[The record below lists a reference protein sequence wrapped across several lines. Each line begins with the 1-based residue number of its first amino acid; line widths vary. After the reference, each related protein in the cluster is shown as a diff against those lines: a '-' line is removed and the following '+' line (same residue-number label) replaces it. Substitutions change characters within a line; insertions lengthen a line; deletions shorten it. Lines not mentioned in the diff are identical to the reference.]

1 MKKQIISLGALAVA
15 SSLFTWD
22 NKADAIVT
30 KDYSKESRV
39 KEDSKY
45 DTPISDTYYW
55 GVIKNLESQFA
66 EAIDLLED
74 YQYGEKEYKDAK
86 DKLMTRILG
95 EDQYLLKKKIDEY
108 EVYKKMYKKFKEK
121 NPDDNSK
128 MSSFY
133 NYNLYNFT
141 MKEYNDI
148 RLSLKEAIDQFRKD
162 VDDIQSKKLE
172 LKTYSKEAEEKATD
186 EVYSLVC
193 EVDTLF
199 ASYYGHDKYDQN
211 AKDLRAK
218 LDLILGDKENP
229 YKITNERIKKDMM
242 DDLNSIID
250 DFFMETDQNR
260 PSNITKFNPDIHDY
274 KEHRE
279 GFDALVKETREA
291 VAKAGESWKNKTV
304 KKYGETETKSPVV
317 KEEKKVEEPQAPK
330 VSEKVGVQETVGTT
344 EEAPLPIAQPL
355 VKIPEGTI
363 QGVTAEGPKY
373 PTMEQHT
380 IYGETV
386 KGPEYPTMEN
396 KTLQGEIVQGP
407 GFLTMEQS
415 GPSLSNNYTNPPL
428 TNPILKGIEGSSSKL
443 EIKPQGTES
452 TLKGIQGESSDIEV
466 KPQASETTEA
476 SHYPARPQFNKTPKY
491 VKYRDAGTG
500 IREYNDGTF
509 GYEARPRFNKPSET
523 NAYNVTTNQDGT
535 VSYGARPTQNK
546 PSETNAYNVTTHAN
560 GQVSYGARPTYKKPS
575 ETNAY
580 NVTTH
585 ANGQVSYGARP
596 TQNKPSETNAYNVT
610 THANGQVSYGARPS
624 QNKPSETNAYN
635 VTTHANGQVS
645 YGARPT
651 YNKPSKTN
659 AYNVTT
665 HANGQVSYGARPT
678 QNKPSE
684 TNAYNVTTHANGQ
697 VSYGARPTQNKP
709 SETNAYNVTT
719 HANGQ
724 VSYGARPTQNKPS
737 KTNAYNVTTHADGT
751 ATYGP
756 RVTK

>member
-39 KEDSKY
+39 NENSKY
-45 DTPISDTYYW
+45 DTPIPDWYLGSILNRLGDQIYYA
-55 GVIKNLESQFA
+55 KELTNKYE
-66 EAIDLLED
+66 
-74 YQYGEKEYKDAK
+74 YGEKEYKQAI
-86 DKLMTRILG
+86 DKLMTRVLG
-95 EDQYLLKKKIDEY
+95 EDHYLLEKKKAQY
-108 EVYKKMYKKFKEK
+108 EAYKKWFEKHKSENPHSSLKKIKF
-121 NPDDNSK
+121 DD
-128 MSSFY
+128 FD
-133 NYNLYNFT
+133 LYRLT
-141 MKEYNDI
+141 KKEYNE
-148 RLSLKEAIDQFRKD
+148 LHQSLKEA
-162 VDDIQSKKLE
+162 VDEFNSEVKNIQSKQKDL
-172 LKTYSKEAEEKATD
+172 LPYDEATENRVTNGIYD
-186 EVYSLVC
+186 FVC
-193 EVDTLF
+193 EIDTLYAAYF
-199 ASYYGHDKYDQN
+199 NHSQYGHN
-211 AKDLRAK
+211 AKELRAK
-218 LDLILGDKENP
+218 LDIILGDAKDP
-229 YKITNERIKKDMM
+229 VRITNERIRKEMM

-250 DFFMETDQNR
+250 DFFMDTNMNR
-260 PSNITKFNPDIHDY
+260 PLNITKFNPNIHDY
-274 KEHRE
+274 TNKPENRDN
-279 GFDALVKETREA
+279 FDKLVKETREA
-291 VAKAGESWKNKTV
+291 VANADESWKTRTV
-304 KKYGETETKSPVV
+304 KNYGESETKSPVV
-317 KEEKKVEEPQAPK
+317 KEEKKVEEPQLPK
-330 VSEKVGVQETVGTT
+330 VGNQQEDKITVGTT

-355 VKIPEGTI
+355 VKIPQGTI
-363 QGVTAEGPKY
+363 QGE
-373 PTMEQHT
+373 
-380 IYGETV
+380 IV
-386 KGPEYPTMEN
+386 KGPEYLTMEN

-407 GFLTMEQS
+407 DFPTMEQNR
-415 GPSLSNNYTNPPL
+415 PSLSDNYTQPTTP
-428 TNPILKGIEGSSSKL
+428 NPILKGIEGNSTKL

-452 TLKGIQGESSDIEV
+452 TLKGTQGESSDIEV
-466 KPQASETTEA
+466 KPQATETTEA

-535 VSYGARPTQNK
+535 VSYGARPT
-546 PSETNAYNVTTHAN
+546 
-560 GQVSYGARPTYKKPS
+560 YKKPS

-580 NVTTH
+580 NVTT
-585 ANGQVSYGARP
+585 NQDG
-596 TQNKPSETNAYNVT
+596 T
-610 THANGQVSYGARPS
+610 
-624 QNKPSETNAYN
+624 
-635 VTTHANGQVS
+635 
-645 YGARPT
+645 
-651 YNKPSKTN
+651 
-659 AYNVTT
+659 
-665 HANGQVSYGARPT
+665 VSYGARPT

>member
-39 KEDSKY
+39 NENSKY
-45 DTPISDTYYW
+45 DTPIPDWYLGSILNRLGDQIYYA
-55 GVIKNLESQFA
+55 KELTNKYE
-66 EAIDLLED
+66 
-74 YQYGEKEYKDAK
+74 YGEKEYKQAI
-86 DKLMTRILG
+86 DKLMTRVLG
-95 EDQYLLKKKIDEY
+95 EDHYLLEKKKAQY
-108 EVYKKMYKKFKEK
+108 EAYKKWFEKHKSENPHSSLKKIKF
-121 NPDDNSK
+121 DD
-128 MSSFY
+128 FD
-133 NYNLYNFT
+133 LYRLT
-141 MKEYNDI
+141 KKEYNE
-148 RLSLKEAIDQFRKD
+148 LHQSLKEA
-162 VDDIQSKKLE
+162 VDEFNSEVKNIQSKQKDL
-172 LKTYSKEAEEKATD
+172 LPYDEATENRVTNGIYD
-186 EVYSLVC
+186 FVC
-193 EVDTLF
+193 EIDTLYAAYF
-199 ASYYGHDKYDQN
+199 NHSQYGHN
-211 AKDLRAK
+211 AKELRAK
-218 LDLILGDKENP
+218 LDIILGDAKDP
-229 YKITNERIKKDMM
+229 VRITNERIRKEMM

-250 DFFMETDQNR
+250 DFFMDTNMNR
-260 PSNITKFNPDIHDY
+260 PLNITKFNPNIHDY
-274 KEHRE
+274 TNKPENRDN
-279 GFDALVKETREA
+279 FDKLVKETREA
-291 VAKAGESWKNKTV
+291 IANADESWKTRTV
-304 KKYGETETKSPVV
+304 KNYGESETKSPVV
-317 KEEKKVEEPQAPK
+317 KEEKKVEEPQLPK
-330 VSEKVGVQETVGTT
+330 VGNQQEDKITVGTT

-355 VKIPEGTI
+355 VKIPQGTI
-363 QGVTAEGPKY
+363 QGE
-373 PTMEQHT
+373 
-380 IYGETV
+380 IV
-386 KGPEYPTMEN
+386 KGPEYLTMEN

-407 GFLTMEQS
+407 DFPTMEQNR
-415 GPSLSNNYTNPPL
+415 PSLSDNYTQPTTP
-428 TNPILKGIEGSSSKL
+428 NPILKGIEGNSTKL

-452 TLKGIQGESSDIEV
+452 TLKGTQGESSDIEV
-466 KPQASETTEA
+466 KPQATETTEA

-610 THANGQVSYGARPS
+610 THANGQVSYGARP
-624 QNKPSETNAYN
+624 
-635 VTTHANGQVS
+635 
-645 YGARPT
+645 
-651 YNKPSKTN
+651 
-659 AYNVTT
+659 
-665 HANGQVSYGARPT
+665 
-678 QNKPSE
+678 
-684 TNAYNVTTHANGQ
+684 
-697 VSYGARPTQNKP
+697 
-709 SETNAYNVTT
+709 
-719 HANGQ
+719 
-724 VSYGARPTQNKPS
+724 TQNKPS

>member
-30 KDYSKESRV
+30 KDYSGKSQV
-39 KEDSKY
+39 NAGSKNGKQIA
-45 DTPISDTYYW
+45 DGYYW
-55 GVIKNLESQFA
+55 GIIENLENQFYN
-66 EAIDLLED
+66 IFHLLD
-74 YQYGEKEYKDAK
+74 QHKYAEKEYKDAV
-86 DKLMTRILG
+86 DKLKTRVLE
-95 EDQYLLKKKIDEY
+95 EDQYLLERKKEKY
-108 EVYKKMYKKFKEK
+108 EIYKELYKKYKKE
-121 NPDDNSK
+121 NPNTQVK
-128 MSSFY
+128 MKAFDKY
-133 NYNLYNFT
+133 DLGDLT
-141 MKEYNDI
+141 MEEYND
-148 RLSLKEAIDQFRKD
+148 LSKLLTKALDNF
-162 VDDIQSKKLE
+162 KLE
-172 LKTYSKEAEEKATD
+172 VKKIESENPDLRPYSEREERTAYGKID
-186 EVYSLVC
+186 SLVDQAYS
-193 EVDTLF
+193 VYF
-199 ASYYGHDKYDQN
+199 AYVTDAQHKTGALN
-211 AKDLRAK
+211 LRAK
-218 LDLILGDKENP
+218 IDLILGDEKDPIRVTNQRTEKEM
-229 YKITNERIKKDMM
+229 IK
-242 DDLNSIID
+242 DLESIID
-250 DFFMETDQNR
+250 DFFIETKLNR
-260 PSNITKFNPDIHDY
+260 PQHITRYDGTKHDY
-274 KEHRE
+274 HKHKD

-291 VAKAGESWKNKTV
+291 VSKADESWKTKTV
-304 KKYGETETKSPVV
+304 KKYGETVTKSPVV

-330 VSEKVGVQETVGTT
+330 VSEKVDVQETVGTT

-355 VKIPEGTI
+355 VKLPQIGT
-363 QGVTAEGPKY
+363 QGE
-373 PTMEQHT
+373 
-380 IYGETV
+380 IV
-386 KGPEYPTMEN
+386 KGPDYPTMEN

-407 GFLTMEQS
+407 DFPTMEQNR
-415 GPSLSNNYTNPPL
+415 PSLSDNYTQPSL
-428 TNPILKGIEGSSSKL
+428 TNPILEGLEGSSSKL

-466 KPQASETTEA
+466 KPQATETTEA
-476 SHYPARPQFNKTPKY
+476 SQYGPRPQFNKTPKY

-509 GYEARPRFNKPSET
+509 GYEARPRFN
-523 NAYNVTTNQDGT
+523 
-535 VSYGARPTQNK
+535 
-546 PSETNAYNVTTHAN
+546 
-560 GQVSYGARPTYKKPS
+560 KPS

-610 THANGQVSYGARPS
+610 THANGQVSYGARPT

-635 VTTHANGQVS
+635 VTTNQDGTVS

-651 YNKPSKTN
+651 QNKPSKTN

-719 HANGQ
+719 HGNGQ

>member
-30 KDYSKESRV
+30 KDYSGKSQV
-39 KEDSKY
+39 NAGSKNGKQIA
-45 DTPISDTYYW
+45 DGYYW
-55 GVIKNLESQFA
+55 GIIENLENQFYN
-66 EAIDLLED
+66 IFHLLD
-74 YQYGEKEYKDAK
+74 QHKYAEKEYKDAV
-86 DKLMTRILG
+86 DKLKTRVLE
-95 EDQYLLKKKIDEY
+95 EDQYLLERKKEKY
-108 EVYKKMYKKFKEK
+108 EIYKELYKKYKKE
-121 NPDDNSK
+121 NPNTQVK
-128 MSSFY
+128 MKAFDKY
-133 NYNLYNFT
+133 DLGDLT
-141 MKEYNDI
+141 MEEYND
-148 RLSLKEAIDQFRKD
+148 LSKLLTKALDNF
-162 VDDIQSKKLE
+162 KLE
-172 LKTYSKEAEEKATD
+172 VKKIESENPDLKPYSESEERTAYGKID
-186 EVYSLVC
+186 SLVDQAYS
-193 EVDTLF
+193 VYF
-199 ASYYGHDKYDQN
+199 AYVTDAQHKTEALN
-211 AKDLRAK
+211 LRAK
-218 LDLILGDKENP
+218 IDLILGDEKDPIRVTNQRTEKEM
-229 YKITNERIKKDMM
+229 IK
-242 DDLNSIID
+242 DLESIID
-250 DFFMETDQNR
+250 DFFIETKLNR
-260 PSNITKFNPDIHDY
+260 PKHITRYDGTKHDY
-274 KEHRE
+274 HKHKD

-291 VAKAGESWKNKTV
+291 VAKADESWKNKTV

-330 VSEKVGVQETVGTT
+330 VDNQQEVKNTAGKAEETT
-344 EEAPLPIAQPL
+344 QPVAQPL
-355 VKIPEGTI
+355 VKIP
-363 QGVTAEGPKY
+363 QG
-373 PTMEQHT
+373 T

-386 KGPEYPTMEN
+386 KGPDYPTMEN
-396 KTLQGEIVQGP
+396 KTLQGVIVQGP
-407 GFLTMEQS
+407 DFPTMEQS

-428 TNPILKGIEGSSSKL
+428 TNPILEGLEGSSSKL

-452 TLKGIQGESSDIEV
+452 TLKGTQGESSDIEV

-535 VSYGARPTQNK
+535 VTYGARPTQNK
-546 PSETNAYNVTTHAN
+546 ASKTNAYNVTTHAN

-596 TQNKPSETNAYNVT
+596 TQNKPS
-610 THANGQVSYGARPS
+610 
-624 QNKPSETNAYN
+624 
-635 VTTHANGQVS
+635 
-645 YGARPT
+645 
-651 YNKPSKTN
+651 KTN

-665 HANGQVSYGARPT
+665 HG
-678 QNKPSE
+678 
-684 TNAYNVTTHANGQ
+684 
-697 VSYGARPTQNKP
+697 
-709 SETNAYNVTT
+709 
-719 HANGQ
+719 NGQ

-737 KTNAYNVTTHADGT
+737 KTNAYNVTTHANGQVSYGARPTYKKPSETNAYNVTTHADGT

>member
-39 KEDSKY
+39 NENSKY
-45 DTPISDTYYW
+45 DTPIPDWYLGSILNRLGDQIYYA
-55 GVIKNLESQFA
+55 KELTNKYE
-66 EAIDLLED
+66 
-74 YQYGEKEYKDAK
+74 YGEKEYKQAI
-86 DKLMTRILG
+86 DKLMTRVLG
-95 EDQYLLKKKIDEY
+95 EDHYLLEKKKAQY
-108 EVYKKMYKKFKEK
+108 EAYKKWFEKHKSENPHSSLKKIKF
-121 NPDDNSK
+121 DD
-128 MSSFY
+128 FD
-133 NYNLYNFT
+133 LYRLT
-141 MKEYNDI
+141 KKEYNE
-148 RLSLKEAIDQFRKD
+148 LHQSLKEA
-162 VDDIQSKKLE
+162 VDEFNSEVKNIQSKQKDL
-172 LKTYSKEAEEKATD
+172 LPYDEATENRVTNGIYD
-186 EVYSLVC
+186 FVC
-193 EVDTLF
+193 EIDTLYAAYF
-199 ASYYGHDKYDQN
+199 NHSQYGHN
-211 AKDLRAK
+211 AKELRAK
-218 LDLILGDKENP
+218 LDIILGDAKDP
-229 YKITNERIKKDMM
+229 VRITNERIRKEMM

-250 DFFMETDQNR
+250 DFFMDTNMNR
-260 PSNITKFNPDIHDY
+260 PLNITKFNPNIHDY
-274 KEHRE
+274 TNKPENRDN
-279 GFDALVKETREA
+279 FDKLVKETREA
-291 VAKAGESWKNKTV
+291 VANADESWKTRTV
-304 KKYGETETKSPVV
+304 KNYGESETKSPVV
-317 KEEKKVEEPQAPK
+317 KEEKKVEEPQLPK
-330 VSEKVGVQETVGTT
+330 VGNQQEDKITVGTT

-355 VKIPEGTI
+355 VKIPQGTI
-363 QGVTAEGPKY
+363 QGE
-373 PTMEQHT
+373 
-380 IYGETV
+380 IV
-386 KGPEYPTMEN
+386 KGPEYLTMEN

-407 GFLTMEQS
+407 DFPTMEQNR
-415 GPSLSNNYTNPPL
+415 PSLSDNYTQPTTP
-428 TNPILKGIEGSSSKL
+428 NPILKGIEGNSTKL

-452 TLKGIQGESSDIEV
+452 TLKGTQGESSDIEV
-466 KPQASETTEA
+466 KPQATETTEA

-596 TQNKPSETNAYNVT
+596 TYKKPSETNAYNVT
-610 THANGQVSYGARPS
+610 TNQDG
-624 QNKPSETNAYN
+624 T
-635 VTTHANGQVS
+635 
-645 YGARPT
+645 
-651 YNKPSKTN
+651 
-659 AYNVTT
+659 
-665 HANGQVSYGARPT
+665 VSYGARPT

>member
-39 KEDSKY
+39 NENSKY
-45 DTPISDTYYW
+45 DTPIPDWYLGSILNRLGDQIYYA
-55 GVIKNLESQFA
+55 KELTNKYE
-66 EAIDLLED
+66 
-74 YQYGEKEYKDAK
+74 YGEKEYKQAI
-86 DKLMTRILG
+86 DKLMTRVLG
-95 EDQYLLKKKIDEY
+95 EDHYLLEKKKAQY
-108 EVYKKMYKKFKEK
+108 EAYKKWFEKHKSENPHSSLKKIKF
-121 NPDDNSK
+121 DD
-128 MSSFY
+128 FD
-133 NYNLYNFT
+133 LYRLT
-141 MKEYNDI
+141 KKEYNE
-148 RLSLKEAIDQFRKD
+148 LHQSLKEA
-162 VDDIQSKKLE
+162 VDEFNSEVKNIQSKQKDL
-172 LKTYSKEAEEKATD
+172 LPYDEATENRVTNGIYD
-186 EVYSLVC
+186 FVC
-193 EVDTLF
+193 EIDTLYAAYF
-199 ASYYGHDKYDQN
+199 NHSQYGHN
-211 AKDLRAK
+211 AKELRAK
-218 LDLILGDKENP
+218 LDIILGDAKDP
-229 YKITNERIKKDMM
+229 VRITNERIRKEMM

-250 DFFMETDQNR
+250 DFFMDTNMNR
-260 PSNITKFNPDIHDY
+260 PLNITKFNPNIHDY
-274 KEHRE
+274 TNKPENRDN
-279 GFDALVKETREA
+279 FDKLVKETREA
-291 VAKAGESWKNKTV
+291 VANADESWKTRTV
-304 KKYGETETKSPVV
+304 KNYGESETKSPVV
-317 KEEKKVEEPQAPK
+317 KEEKKVEEPQLPK
-330 VSEKVGVQETVGTT
+330 VGNQQEDKITVGTT

-355 VKIPEGTI
+355 VKIPQGTI
-363 QGVTAEGPKY
+363 QGE
-373 PTMEQHT
+373 
-380 IYGETV
+380 IV
-386 KGPEYPTMEN
+386 KGPEYLTMEN

-407 GFLTMEQS
+407 DFPTMEQNR
-415 GPSLSNNYTNPPL
+415 PSLSDNYTQPTTP
-428 TNPILKGIEGSSSKL
+428 NPILKGIEGNSTKL

-452 TLKGIQGESSDIEV
+452 TLKGTQGESSDIEV
-466 KPQASETTEA
+466 KPQATETTEA

-509 GYEARPRFNKPSET
+509 GYEARPRFNKPRET

-580 NVTTH
+580 NVTT
-585 ANGQVSYGARP
+585 NQDGTVSYGARP
-596 TQNKPSETNAYNVT
+596 TYKKPSETNAYNVT
-610 THANGQVSYGARPS
+610 TNQDG
-624 QNKPSETNAYN
+624 T
-635 VTTHANGQVS
+635 
-645 YGARPT
+645 
-651 YNKPSKTN
+651 
-659 AYNVTT
+659 
-665 HANGQVSYGARPT
+665 VSYGARPT

>member
-39 KEDSKY
+39 NENSKY
-45 DTPISDTYYW
+45 DTPISDWYLGSILNRLGDQIYYA
-55 GVIKNLESQFA
+55 KELTNKYE
-66 EAIDLLED
+66 
-74 YQYGEKEYKDAK
+74 YGEKEYKKAI
-86 DKLMTRILG
+86 DKLMTRVLG
-95 EDQYLLKKKIDEY
+95 EDHYLLEKKKAQY
-108 EVYKKMYKKFKEK
+108 EVYKKWYEKHKSENPHSSLKKIKF
-121 NPDDNSK
+121 DD
-128 MSSFY
+128 FD
-133 NYNLYNFT
+133 LYRLT
-141 MKEYNDI
+141 KKEYNE
-148 RLSLKEAIDQFRKD
+148 LHQSLKEA
-162 VDDIQSKKLE
+162 VDEFNSEVKNIQSKQKDL
-172 LKTYSKEAEEKATD
+172 LPYDEATENRVTNGIYD
-186 EVYSLVC
+186 FVC
-193 EVDTLF
+193 EIDTLYAAYF
-199 ASYYGHDKYDQN
+199 NHSQYGHN
-211 AKDLRAK
+211 AKELRAK
-218 LDLILGDKENP
+218 LDIILGDAKDP
-229 YKITNERIKKDMM
+229 VRITNERIRKEMM

-250 DFFMETDQNR
+250 DFFMDTNMNR
-260 PSNITKFNPDIHDY
+260 PLNITKFNPNIHDY
-274 KEHRE
+274 TNKPENRDN
-279 GFDALVKETREA
+279 FDKLVKETREA
-291 VAKAGESWKNKTV
+291 VAKADESWKTRTV
-304 KKYGETETKSPVV
+304 KNYGESETKSPVV
-317 KEEKKVEEPQAPK
+317 KEEKKVEDPQSPK
-330 VSEKVGVQETVGTT
+330 FDNQQEVKTT
-344 EEAPLPIAQPL
+344 AGKAEETTQPVAQPL

-363 QGVTAEGPKY
+363 QGVTVEGPKY

-380 IYGETV
+380 IYGEIV

-407 GFLTMEQS
+407 DFPTMEQNR
-415 GPSLSNNYTNPPL
+415 PSLSDNYTQPTTP
-428 TNPILKGIEGSSSKL
+428 NPILEGLESSSSKL
-443 EIKPQGTES
+443 EI
-452 TLKGIQGESSDIEV
+452 

-535 VSYGARPTQNK
+535 VTYGARPTQNK
-546 PSETNAYNVTTHAN
+546 ASKTNAYNVTTHAN

-596 TQNKPSETNAYNVT
+596 TQNKPS
-610 THANGQVSYGARPS
+610 
-624 QNKPSETNAYN
+624 
-635 VTTHANGQVS
+635 
-645 YGARPT
+645 
-651 YNKPSKTN
+651 KTN

-697 VSYGARPTQNKP
+697 VSYGARPTYKKP
-709 SETNAYNVTT
+709 SE
-719 HANGQ
+719 
-724 VSYGARPTQNKPS
+724 
-737 KTNAYNVTTHADGT
+737 TNAYNVTTHADGT